1 MGIIALTWA
10 VGNLV
15 LTFSLCIGENQK
27 PTNQVLYAS
36 LQKGKFSEQKQLED
50 LLQERTSTFTNL
62 FTDLVQAE
70 VSIWYSSYEDFILFG
85 FFFCLAFVSRTLYK
99 SRDCTQ
105 FLSCSILGFC
115 WLNGLTDT
123 MGNIKVFFIVE

>member
-1 MGIIALTWA
+1 VGIIALTWT

-27 PTNQVLYAS
+27 PINHMLYVL

-70 VSIWYSSYEDFILFG
+70 VSILYSSDEGFTRFG
-85 FFFCLAFVSRTLYK
+85 FFFFSNLMAFVSTMLYK
-99 SRDCTQ
+99 SHDCSQ
-105 FLSCSILGFC
+105 FLSCSHFGF
-115 WLNGLTDT
+115 LLAELTD
-123 MGNIKVFFIVE
+123 

>member
-1 MGIIALTWA
+1 VGIIALTWT

-27 PTNQVLYAS
+27 PINQVLYVL

-70 VSIWYSSYEDFILFG
+70 VSILYSSDEDFILFG
-85 FFFCLAFVSRTLYK
+85 LLFIFK
-99 SRDCTQ
+99 
-105 FLSCSILGFC
+105 INGFC
-115 WLNGLTDT
+115 GYNTP
-123 MGNIKVFFIVE
+123 

>member
-1 MGIIALTWA
+1 VGIIALTWA

-27 PTNQVLYAS
+27 PTNQVLYAL

-70 VSIWYSSYEDFILFG
+70 VSILYSSDEDFILFG
-85 FFFCLAFVSRTLYK
+85 FYFVCFK
-99 SRDCTQ
+99 
-105 FLSCSILGFC
+105 INGFC
-115 WLNGLTDT
+115 
-123 MGNIKVFFIVE
+123 E